1 MNEEGKL
8 EEAAHFLGQMRSS
21 LQHPD
26 VFRYN
31 LSAFLSAARSVAQY
45 ALKEAQTKP
54 GGQAWFD
61 RLVEQDK
68 LIGFFASR
76 RNANIHDE
84 PVQLDGHV
92 DVYVKDAAY
101 LSERAV
107 VEKFDREGNL
117 VEVVEGE
124 PPRPAT
130 DSEWTPDLAFVPH
143 YTFAQWQGSEEIPE
157 LCERYLA
164 ALRRLV
170 IDGRARGMLSTP
182 EHAA

>member
-1 MNEEGKL
+1 MHEEGKL
-8 EEAAHFLGQMRSS
+8 QEASHFLGQMRSS
-21 LQHPD
+21 LEDPE

-31 LSAFLSAARSVAQY
+31 LSAFLSAGRSVAQY

-54 GGQAWFD
+54 GGQVWYD
-61 RLVEQDK
+61 RFVTQDK
-68 LIGFFASR
+68 LMGFFASR
-76 RNANIHDE
+76 RDANIHDQ

-124 PPRPAT
+124 APKPAT
-130 DSEWTPDLAFVPH
+130 DTEWSPDLAFVLH
-143 YTFAQWQGSEEIPE
+143 YRFVDWEGNEEIPE

-164 ALRRLV
+164 VLKRLV
-170 IDGRARGMLSTP
+170 VDGRARGMLSTP